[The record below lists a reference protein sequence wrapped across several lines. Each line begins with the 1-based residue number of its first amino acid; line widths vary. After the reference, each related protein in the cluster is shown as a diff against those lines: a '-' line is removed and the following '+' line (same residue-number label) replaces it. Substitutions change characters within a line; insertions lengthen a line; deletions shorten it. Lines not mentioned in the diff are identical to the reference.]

1 MYCKDGWL
9 IVMLSGRNIVDAVI
23 VDGKIKG
30 SLVVVGMVGVLLL
43 SWLENGVICLTGVAR
58 EE

>member
-1 MYCKDGWL
+1 MYRKDGWL

-23 VDGKIKG
+23 VDGRINV
-30 SLVVVGMVGVLLL
+30 SLSVVGMVEILLL
-43 SWLENGVICLTGVAR
+43 SWLENGVVCLTGVAR